1 MPGLTNFSPNI
12 YFFLRIYIYI
22 YIYIYIFFFFFNFIE
37 LVFWVTVKKTYKDI
51 RLQ

>member
-22 YIYIYIFFFFFNFIE
+22 YIFFFFFFLNFIE

>member
-12 YFFLRIYIYI
+12 YFFVEYIYI
-22 YIYIYIFFFFFNFIE
+22 YIYFFFNFIE